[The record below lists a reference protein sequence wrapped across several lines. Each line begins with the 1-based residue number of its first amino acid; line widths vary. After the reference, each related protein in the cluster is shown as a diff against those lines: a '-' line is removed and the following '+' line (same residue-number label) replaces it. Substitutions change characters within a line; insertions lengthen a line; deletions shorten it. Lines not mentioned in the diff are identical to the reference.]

1 MELTD
6 TQLREKFQQWGK
18 SSGVITDFAKC
29 APLPVSGA
37 RLYSRETNIAW
48 QAFRDAY
55 WSGHREAVLASIPEM
70 GSGEQRFDARIGK
83 LCTHRPAPAPAP
95 ALCHCYVD
103 APPHTHEP
111 IPESATMQE
120 RFIAADAGCTV
131 EEVRQAFAEPIPQD
145 DAAVVG
151 EMQQAYI
158 RGTQS
163 PMHIACTTDSCCT
176 AGMESALAVARR
188 GMVTL
193 EAVEK
198 AVRFEYAAPRL
209 LTTADI
215 FTHAVLARL
224 TAPKPTKQERV
235 EGILERHHTNL
246 SDALYH
252 QTPSIYRK
260 KVAAEIVA
268 ELEAQNGK

>member
-1 MELTD
+1 
-6 TQLREKFQQWGK
+6 
-18 SSGVITDFAKC
+18 
-29 APLPVSGA
+29 
-37 RLYSRETNIAW
+37 
-48 QAFRDAY
+48 
-55 WSGHREAVLASIPEM
+55 
-70 GSGEQRFDARIGK
+70 
-83 LCTHRPAPAPAP
+83 
-95 ALCHCYVD
+95 
-103 APPHTHEP
+103 
-111 IPESATMQE
+111 
-120 RFIAADAGCTV
+120 
-131 EEVRQAFAEPIPQD
+131 
-145 DAAVVG
+145 
-151 EMQQAYI
+151 
-158 RGTQS
+158 
-163 PMHIACTTDSCCT
+163 MHIACTTDSCCT

-198 AVRFEYAAPRL
+198 AIKDEWNLPHPHPETASIVAAA
-209 LTTADI
+209 TIA
-215 FTHAVLARL
+215 HL

>member
-111 IPESATMQE
+111 IPESAVDKCGVCGGDHADFMVHGASRPE
-120 RFIAADAGCTV
+120 RKP
-131 EEVRQAFAEPIPQD
+131 ESPPQD
-145 DAAVVG
+145 DAAVVDRMCRIVQG
-151 EMQQAYI
+151 VAPATGSRYHDKM
-158 RGTQS
+158 
-163 PMHIACTTDSCCT
+163 TT
-176 AGMESALAVARR
+176 ALIEARR
-188 GMVTL
+188 RMVTL

-198 AVRFEYAAPRL
+198 AFRFSWYECGLPGPNTIETYYKAFLAA
-209 LTTADI
+209 
-215 FTHAVLARL
+215 L
-224 TAPKPTKQERV
+224 TAPKPPSKQERV
-235 EGILERHHTNL
+235 
-246 SDALYH
+246 
-252 QTPSIYRK
+252 K
-260 KVAAEIVA
+260 
-268 ELEAQNGK
+268 

>member
-1 MELTD
+1 MGAAMTHNE
-6 TQLREKFQQWGK
+6 QLM
-18 SSGVITDFAKC
+18 
-29 APLPVSGA
+29 
-37 RLYSRETNIAW
+37 
-48 QAFRDAY
+48 AY

-163 PMHIACTTDSCCT
+163 PMNIACTTDSCCT

>member
-29 APLPVSGA
+29 APLAVSGA

-95 ALCHCYVD
+95 EPEPALCHCYVPD
-103 APPHTHEP
+103 VPHTHGP
-111 IPESATMQE
+111 VPESAPYT
-120 RFIAADAGCTV
+120 C
-131 EEVRQAFAEPIPQD
+131 EELMHGPIRPAITKEPAPQQ
-145 DAAVVG
+145 DAAVLK
-151 EMQQAYI
+151 EAITAYHNHDEGPVDVDGLEAVI
-158 RGTQS
+158 
-163 PMHIACTTDSCCT
+163 
-176 AGMESALAVARR
+176 AVARK
-188 GMVTL
+188 GVVTL

-198 AVRFEYAAPRL
+198 AVRFECAAPRL
-209 LTTADI
+209 LTTGDI

-224 TAPKPTKQERV
+224 AQDGKPHTYTGKVPYLDEVVTLRALVER
-235 EGILERHHTNL
+235 
-246 SDALYH
+246 LYE
-252 QTPSIYRK
+252 P
-260 KVAAEIVA
+260 
-268 ELEAQNGK
+268 L